1 MSTTIP
7 PEPEKTTGLGAE
19 NTSESKAQNL
29 TRQGGV
35 VAGMTLLSRI
45 SGLMRDIVLSYL
57 FGASAVADMFF
68 VAFRIPNFFRRL
80 FAEGAFS
87 QAFVPV
93 LMQYKAKG
101 HKELTYFVAGLSGLF
116 GIVLLGFV
124 ALGVV
129 FASGLT
135 ALFAPGFI
143 EQPEQ
148 FSATTEL
155 VRITFPYLGFI
166 SLTAFAGSLLN
177 AHNQFALP
185 AFTPVM
191 LIF

>member
-68 VAFRIPNFFRRL
+68 C
-80 FAEGAFS
+80 
-87 QAFVPV
+87 
-93 LMQYKAKG
+93 
-101 HKELTYFVAGLSGLF
+101 GLSY
-116 GIVLLGFV
+116 
-124 ALGVV
+124 
-129 FASGLT
+129 S
-135 ALFAPGFI
+135 
-143 EQPEQ
+143 Q
-148 FSATTEL
+148 FLS
-155 VRITFPYLGFI
+155 P
-166 SLTAFAGSLLN
+166 
-177 AHNQFALP
+177 
-185 AFTPVM
+185 
-191 LIF
+191 LIR